1 VTPVPLDLPLR
12 PSEAAE
18 LGNLIFDQAERKP
31 LTEEVRNRLAARS
44 TALRLE
50 TVKPYFGSLER
61 DPVHPSVYYLAVDGE
76 NGAPLLLH
84 LALATA
90 PTSSIFYKPLLIGR
104 MRRPNGP
111 EMVINAVPFGSAD
124 GDQLEKF
131 CARID
136 SAFLPRPQGLR
147 TAITVSSVH
156 PETILPAAFDAFR
169 TILKRSG
176 KNLASIGV
184 AQQARGSARS
194 FYCAGLWAA
203 IRAGWRDGYNAAV
216 EIAVSGES
224 LETAKDALRE
234 TAAFSTFAIDSGVL
248 FQRQADPRHP
258 SAWSDAAVEEKFEGG
273 FGADERGWIF
283 DEFARSFDTG
293 DAVYEITPPEVLRL
307 AVMFGQALRAM
318 EQLHESI
325 RQARSA
331 LKIGRPFDFELS
343 LEQTGVP
350 STPQELLFCLHWLKQ
365 RGHAAQLATPRL
377 AGTAELA
384 PQMKALAGIVR
395 HYQARLSIRQQADH
409 TPEVLDLIART
420 TVGRVNYQ
428 VSGEVAEI
436 AGQLRSLAE
445 HLAG

>member
-1 VTPVPLDLPLR
+1 
-12 PSEAAE
+12 
-18 LGNLIFDQAERKP
+18 
-31 LTEEVRNRLAARS
+31 
-44 TALRLE
+44 
-50 TVKPYFGSLER
+50 
-61 DPVHPSVYYLAVDGE
+61 VHPSVYYLAVDGE

-184 AQQARGSARS
+184 AQRTPASART
-194 FYCAGLWAA
+194 FYCAGLWAT

-248 FQRQADPRHP
+248 FQRQADLRHP
-258 SAWSDAAVEEKFEGG
+258 STWSDAAVEEKFERCFTAG
-273 FGADERGWIF
+273 ERGWIF
-283 DEFARSFDTG
+283 EEFSRSFDTG
-293 DAVYEITPPEVLRL
+293 AAVYELAPLDVLRL
-307 AVMFGQALRAM
+307 AVKFGPALGVM
-318 EQLHESI
+318 EQLHEAI
-325 RQARSA
+325 RQTRSA
-331 LKIGRPFDFELS
+331 RKTGRSFDFEMV
-343 LEQTGVP
+343 LEQSGAP
-350 STPQELLFCLHWLKQ
+350 SMPQELIFCLHWLKQ
-365 RGHAAQLATPRL
+365 RGHAAQLATPLL
-377 AGTAELA
+377 ACPANL
-384 PQMKALAGIVR
+384 PQQLNSLAGIAR
-395 HYQARLSIRQQADH
+395 HYQARLSIRSRADH
-409 TPEVLDLIART
+409 TPDVLDLIGRA

-428 VSGEVAEI
+428 VSSEVEDI
-436 AGQLRSLAE
+436 AGHLHMLAE
-445 HLAG
+445 HLVG